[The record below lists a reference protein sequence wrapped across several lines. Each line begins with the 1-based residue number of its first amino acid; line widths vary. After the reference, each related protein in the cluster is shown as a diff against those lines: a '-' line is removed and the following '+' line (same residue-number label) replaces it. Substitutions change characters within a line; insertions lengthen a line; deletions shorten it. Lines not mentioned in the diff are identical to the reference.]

1 MGIVSILVAPP
12 IWRWYSDL
20 PADSLVCENINLYEV
35 KICVTKELE
44 AETLTEAQLL
54 LGNTA
59 YEEVLPFLLNKDVQT
74 TIGPVLPLKSANEVK
89 ETLETYYE

>member
-1 MGIVSILVAPP
+1 M
-12 IWRWYSDL
+12 
-20 PADSLVCENINLYEV
+20 

-74 TIGPVLPLKSANEVK
+74 TLGPVLPLKSAHEVK
-89 ETLETYYE
+89 KL